1 MAAGHSAV
9 VLVGNT
15 CPAAAVGADILVVSN
30 FADAVDSSRLAGGG
44 NKAAVVAGS
53 VRKAQRLG
61 GQEAGR
67 WAIGWLTCSAV
78 VVAAAAA
85 ALFGGCGW
93 ADREKRERR
102 SWVPFWRWG
111 IVRMLECAERVG

>member
-1 MAAGHSAV
+1 MEAGDSGV

-15 CPAAAVGADILVVSN
+15 CPAAAVAADILVVSN
-30 FADAVDSSRLAGGG
+30 FADAVDSSRLVGGG

-67 WAIGWLTCSAV
+67 WAIGWLTCSA
-78 VVAAAAA
+78 AAAAA
-85 ALFGGCGW
+85 ALFGGCGC
-93 ADREKRERR
+93 ADRKKRERR

-111 IVRMLECAERVG
+111 VVRILECAEKVG